1 MNEIEACDMNDEATI
16 RKLRAIMFSD
26 IVGYSK
32 MMQHN
37 ESEALKLLQKHKDIV
52 SEISAKYGGKIIK
65 YVGDEILV
73 ESESAV
79 MLVYC
84 AKELQKFFAE
94 RNATVPKSRELWVR
108 IGIHIG
114 DVVVKEDDIFGDGV
128 NIASRIRPLAEPGGI
143 VITHSVL
150 ILLGNQ
156 DDIKCELIGNKKLKN
171 IKEKIKIYEVITG
184 DKPKTPNLGFEKN
197 RGIDRDTFLKK
208 ILPVSMS
215 ILFIFFLLFL
225 MFRTSFSDYEE
236 EYFRSELKNANAVT
250 RKIESVKNVKAN
262 YFNIISSSVLDS
274 PVLKN
279 YYDNMFSQNPGNMK
293 VMFYTTLMQMNFDS
307 DRFALDS
314 AFTVFEK
321 LYKFGVKNPYFQI
334 SRLQLYNKLMVKQAS
349 ADLAEEIVNEY
360 PDNPLTVFEAAETYK
375 NVLRNYEKAE
385 RLYRRTLEL
394 FPEFVGAYNGLS
406 DIEFNRRNF
415 TKAKSLSD
423 SSLAIN
429 PTYLPSIRTAVRTL
443 KSLSEFNRA
452 YEIIDVLPQN
462 SPDKYLEKAKI
473 SLLQNNPSEALRHIS
488 DGLYEFPDKQDF
500 VEANSMIEKIIV
512 LSDSIQRIENTV
524 TRGSNK
530 WTDSWENAVQISK
543 NENKPIIVIALDSE
557 CLRSKYIELALLET
571 SALRLTKEAVMLK
584 VFRHSDQDF
593 LNELGVTT
601 FPTMLLVSPEK
612 EVITSY
618 ENSQD
623 VITDSDVVISFVTE
637 AIFLNKKI
645 VAMNRD
651 IEDNRYKNA
660 KDFLHAE
667 ELALEYSLPIIAVLT
682 SRESPGSDMFLKQ
695 TIFNPGFMNNFN
707 KTVLLSVEDAVSSD
721 LAKKH
726 NVNKFPTV
734 LIFDEDINLV
744 SRRYGVIPQKI
755 LSEEI
760 NRIKLFR
767 KRNEKI
773 KETVNWTYDIK
784 EALSFAKSDNKPVL
798 AYITEDK
805 YETYKPDG
813 NLFNDYETVKKIN
826 SGYIPL
832 FISRYTNNDFY
843 KNFHSDALP
852 AVAVLDHNGQ
862 ILYSS
867 IVPEDRTGI
876 DHLLDYKT
884 NGDLLVSLG
893 AKKYKNLQKEVEVA
907 KALVINRM
915 KNSARIKLLD
925 IITSYPSLPCGYN
938 DLGKLFLSLNE
949 FGYSVY
955 YLKFLENKHFILSD
969 RYLKLLLTASLLWD
983 DFFRLDQYLNLMVE
997 KFKDNRT
1004 ALSSVYAALAELY
1017 LAENETI
1024 EALNYAEKSFALD
1037 PVRMENL
1044 NLMGI
1049 LNYRINREK
1058 SEEYFKI
1065 SLVVNP
1071 VNTVANAYMYKITGE
1086 KKYLIDSKKS
1096 YHSGDTDFLGLRFF
1110 DDTKEYTNKG
1120 LIELIEQA
1128 YRIRL
1133 LMYPEN
1139 TGFKLDLVRFLAEN
1153 NGDLSEALELSNQLL
1168 KAEPDNIGFLTAASW
1183 VFYNLG
1189 DFSGADRII
1198 TKAFRSLSPE
1208 EYENFSSMFY
1218 YMGMIKS
1225 SIGDNRSARYYFER
1239 LLEFKNR
1246 EDLGHTKLE
1255 FAKRFIESV
1264 H

>member
-1 MNEIEACDMNDEATI
+1 MNDEATV

-52 SEISAKYGGKIIK
+52 SEISAKYSGKIIK

-84 AKELQKFFAE
+84 AKELQKFFAD

-128 NIASRIRPLAEPGGI
+128 NIASRIRPLAQPGGI

-156 DDIKCELIGNKKLKN
+156 DDIKCELLGNKKLKN

-184 DKPKTPNLGFEKN
+184 QKSVPTLGLEKSS
-197 RGIDRDTFLKK
+197 GIDRDTLLKK
-208 ILPVSMS
+208 ILPVSMTV
-215 ILFIFFLLFL
+215 LFLFFLLFL
-225 MFRTSFSDYEE
+225 IFRTSFSDYEE
-236 EYFRSELKNANAVT
+236 EYFKSELNNANGIT

-274 PVLKN
+274 PALMN
-279 YYDNMFSQNPGNMK
+279 YYDNMQSQNPANMR
-293 VMFYTTLMQMNFDS
+293 VRFYATLMQMNFNS

-321 LYKFGVKNPYFQI
+321 LDEYGVKNPYFKI
-334 SRLQLYNKLMVKQAS
+334 SRLKLYNKLNVKSAS
-349 ADLAEEIVNEY
+349 AALAEDIIEEY
-360 PDNPLTVFEAAETYK
+360 PDNPLTIFEAAETYK
-375 NVLRNYEKAE
+375 NVLKNDEKAE

-415 TKAKSLSD
+415 NKAKSLSD

-429 PTYLPSIRTAVRTL
+429 PTFLPSVRTAVRTL

-452 YEIIDVLPQN
+452 YEIVDVLPQN
-462 SPDKYLEKAKI
+462 SPEKYLEKAKI
-473 SLLQNNPSEALRHIS
+473 SLLDNNPSEALRHIS

-530 WTDSWENAVQISK
+530 WTDSWEDAVQISK

-557 CLRSKYIELALLET
+557 SLRSKYIELALLERG
-571 SALRLTKEAVMLK
+571 ALRLTNEAVMLK

-593 LNELGVTT
+593 LNELGVET
-601 FPTMLLVSPEK
+601 FPTMLLVSQEK
-612 EVITSY
+612 EVIKSY
-618 ENSQD
+618 ENTKD

-645 VAMNRD
+645 VAMERD

-667 ELALEYSLPIIAVLT
+667 ELALEHSLPIIAVLT
-682 SRESPGSDMFLKQ
+682 SRESAASDMFLKQ
-695 TIFNPGFMNNFN
+695 TIFNPGFMKNFN
-707 KTVLLSVEDAVSSD
+707 RTVLLSVEDAKSSD

-784 EALSFAKSDNKPVL
+784 EALSFARSDNKPLL
-798 AYITEDK
+798 AYITEDP
-805 YETYKPDG
+805 YETFEPEG
-813 NLFNDYETVKKIN
+813 TLFDSYETVKKIN

-832 FISRYTNNDFY
+832 FISSDTNREFF
-843 KNFHSDALP
+843 KNFSSDALP

-862 ILYSS
+862 VLYST
-867 IVPEDRTGI
+867 IVPDEDKGL
-876 DHLLDYKT
+876 DHFLDYKT

-893 AKKYKNLQKEVEVA
+893 SKKFKNMQTQVEVA
-907 KALVINRM
+907 KALVAGKM
-915 KNSARIKLLD
+915 KRSARNKLIE
-925 IITSYPSLPCGYN
+925 IITSYPSLPCGYT
-938 DLGKLFLSLNE
+938 DLGELFLSLNE
-949 FGYSVY
+949 FGSSVY
-955 YLKFLENKHFILSD
+955 YLKFLEDKHFPVSE
-969 RYLKLLLTASLLWD
+969 RYLKLLLTSSLLWD
-983 DFFRLDQYLNLMVE
+983 DFFRLDEYLNLLLK
-997 KFKDNRT
+997 KFKNDRI
-1004 ALSSVYAALAELY
+1004 AQSSIYAALAELY

-1024 EALNYAEKSFALD
+1024 DALNYAEQSFSLD

-1071 VNTVANAYMYKITGE
+1071 ENTVANAYMYKITGE

-1110 DDTKEYTNKG
+1110 DDSKEFTNKG

-1139 TGFKLDLVRFLAEN
+1139 TDFKLDLVRFLAEN
-1153 NGDLSEALELSNQLL
+1153 NGDLSEALEMANQLL
-1168 KAEPDNIGFLTAASW
+1168 KADPDNIEFLTAASW

-1246 EDLGHTKLE
+1246 EDIGHNKLE